1 VPPLIAC
8 YHAVCSGWTGSSA
21 VSESGLAAQLALLRR
36 RGYTGL
42 TFSEMERLRRQGEL
56 PPRSVAITFDDGY
69 ASVLR
74 AREILAAAGYPATVF
89 VVTQFAESGS
99 PLQWPGIDHWLE
111 TEYAPEMQ
119 PLSWD
124 ALESLQEVG
133 WEIGSHTVTHPR
145 LPDLDDATL
154 ARELAES
161 RRAITERAG
170 ACRVLAYPYGDADA
184 RVAAAAAAAGY
195 DAACTLS
202 ISHRVDELFRRP
214 RTGVYDHDRG
224 VRLRLK
230 ISPTFRYLRRSVAG
244 PELEAVVRA
253 VRRNGADAQPEQAV
267 EHAPTRARR

>member
-1 VPPLIAC
+1 VPPLIIC
-8 YHAVCSGWTGSSA
+8 YHAVSSDWAGSSA
-21 VSESGLAAQLALLRR
+21 VSESALAEQLALLRR

-42 TFSEMERLRRQGEL
+42 TVSEMERLRQQGEL

-74 AREILAAAGYPATVF
+74 ARGILTAAGYPATVF

-99 PLQWPGIDHWLE
+99 PLHWPGIDHWLE
-111 TEYAPEMQ
+111 TEYASELK

-124 ALESLQEVG
+124 DLASLQEAG

-161 RRAITERAG
+161 RQAITERVG
-170 ACRVLAYPYGDADA
+170 DCRVLAYPYGEADA

-195 DAACTLS
+195 DSACTLS
-202 ISHRVDELFRRP
+202 ISHHVDEPYRRP
-214 RTGVYDHDRG
+214 RTGLYDHDQG
-224 VRLRLK
+224 IRLRIK
-230 ISPTFRYLRRSVAG
+230 ISSPLGYLRRSAG
-244 PELEAVVRA
+244 GRELEAVVRA
-253 VRRNGADAQPEQAV
+253 NRRGTARLEPAERTPPGA
-267 EHAPTRARR
+267 RLR